1 MDNREKIL
9 EATIKVFKTKGLKFT
24 MDDIA
29 RELSMS
35 KKTIYTVFKDKES
48 MLLAMVDYC
57 FDNIKRSEKETISDN
72 NLTTE
77 VKLRRLLAA
86 MPESYR
92 DIEFNGLYQIKEK
105 YPSTYIEIE
114 KRLETGWEQT
124 IELINKGIDEGV
136 FRPVNT
142 AIFKTM
148 MEATLEQFFQR
159 DILVKNNISYK
170 KALEE
175 VVDILVDGIVVTSLQ
190 IKSQG

>member
-57 FDNIKRSEKETISDN
+57 FDNIKRCEEETISDN

-77 VKLRRLLAA
+77 EKLRRLLAA

-92 DIEFNGLYQIKEK
+92 DIEFNSLYQIREK
-105 YPSTYIEIE
+105 YPSTYLEIE

-124 IELINKGIDEGV
+124 IELINQGISEGV

-170 KALEE
+170 SALEE
-175 VVDILVDGIVVTSLQ
+175 VVNILVDGIVIRQ
-190 IKSQG
+190 ED